1 MSEGTPFRKLRLVHV
16 TEGRSRADSLHG
28 GDISLYHFTKNLAA
42 LGHEVRFV
50 GLTDKPP
57 AEIPGVDTVSARKSV
72 IPVMATSEFEKKLSE
87 FQPDFLHFHGAYVPG
102 NAAGARVARRL
113 GIPYVVTPHGNINQ
127 DVLERRAILKKP
139 YRLFFELPMLE
150 GARFVHAI
158 ADREDIRKY
167 GVTTPIEEARNGIDL
182 PLDFRPSPK
191 REGVTRFGV
200 DPEKQVLLY
209 LGRLDQ
215 EQKGLDVLVEA
226 MTLAAKD
233 DSKLHL
239 ILAGVDWKDDRHQL
253 EEQIAGLGL
262 EERVTFTG
270 AIYGEEKA
278 GLLRDCDLFVHPS
291 RWEAG
296 VPFSVLEGLAYGKP
310 VIVTPEVDRE
320 SLLAGSPAVE
330 VVDGSVE
337 MIAEKIAA
345 FTSVLPDR
353 GEEFAGEARR
363 LCEEHFSWKAS
374 AMKLTEAY
382 WKHLP

>member
-1 MSEGTPFRKLRLVHV
+1 MSEVSSFRKLRIVHV
-16 TEGRSRADSLHG
+16 TEGRSRMDSLHG

-57 AEIPGVDTVSARKSV
+57 AEIPGVDTVSARKAA
-72 IPVMATSEFEKKLSE
+72 IPVMASSEFEKKISE
-87 FQPDFLHFHGAYVPG
+87 FQPDYLHFHGAYVPG
-102 NAAGARVARRL
+102 NAAGARIARRK

-127 DVLERRAILKKP
+127 DVLHRRAILKKP

-167 GVTTPIEEARNGIDL
+167 GVTSPIEEARNGIDL
-182 PLDFRPSPK
+182 PTDFRPSMK
-191 REGVTRFGV
+191 REGVTRYGV
-200 DPEKQVLLY
+200 DHSKQVLLY

-226 MTLAAKD
+226 MAVVAREN
-233 DSKLHL
+233 SKLHL
-239 ILAGVDWKDDRHQL
+239 ILAGVDWKDDRSQL
-253 EEQIAGLGL
+253 EEQIAKLGL
-262 EERVTFTG
+262 NERVTFTG
-270 AIYGEEKA
+270 AIYGKEKA
-278 GLLRDCDLFVHPS
+278 ELLRDCDLFVHPS

-310 VIVTPEVDRE
+310 VVVTPEVDRE
-320 SLLAGSPAVE
+320 SLLANSSAVE

-337 MIAEKIAA
+337 MIAEKIQGFIADL
-345 FTSVLPDR
+345 SDR
-353 GEEFAGEARR
+353 REQYSEEARR

-374 AMKLTEAY
+374 AMKLTAAY
-382 WKHLP
+382 WKHLK